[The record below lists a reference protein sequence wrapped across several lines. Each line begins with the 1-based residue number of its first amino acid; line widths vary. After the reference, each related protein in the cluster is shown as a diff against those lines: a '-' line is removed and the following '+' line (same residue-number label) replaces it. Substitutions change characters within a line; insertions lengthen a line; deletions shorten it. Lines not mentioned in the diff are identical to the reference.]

1 MNSDSSSCCH
11 HSHGGHGDAVKAP
24 PAGGLGNYTCPM
36 CPGVE
41 SAGPGICP
49 GCGMALEAAI
59 RPLSETKF
67 ICPMHP
73 EIEADEPG
81 DCPKCGMAL
90 EPNTVQIDAPPDP
103 ELISM
108 RRRLWL
114 GGALAL
120 PLLFIAMSEMIP
132 GEPLQQIASVRLWTW
147 IQLVLAAPV
156 VLWGGRPFFERGWRS
171 VTSGNLNMFTLIA
184 LGTGVAFVYS
194 LVATAVPHIF
204 PSAFRSAA
212 GDVPVYFEAAGVI
225 IVLVALG
232 QVMELKARART
243 GQALRALLDLAPAAA
258 RILRD
263 DGSEHDIA
271 LEAVKVGDRL
281 RVRPG
286 EKVPVDGTVLEGAS
300 AIDESMMTGE
310 SLPVEKNQGDGVTG
324 GTLNESGA
332 FVMRA
337 EHVGTETLLFRIV
350 QMVGEAQRSRA
361 PIQRTADRVAGIFV
375 PAVLAAA
382 IVTAVMWG
390 VFGPAPSLGYALVN
404 AVAVLI
410 IACPCALGL
419 ATPMSIMVGVGRGA
433 HAGVLIRDAEA
444 LELFEKVD
452 TLVVDKTGTLTEGKP
467 RVAAV
472 AARSGH
478 REDEILRLAAS
489 LERASE
495 HPLARAII
503 AEAAARHLELG
514 EVSDFQAEIGRGVTG
529 LVEGVRVALGNAR
542 LFLEKEIDISQLAA
556 GTEGHHA
563 KGRSVMY
570 VAVAGAAAGL
580 LAVEDRIKESSHD
593 AMRRL
598 HADGVRVVMLSGDNQ
613 ATADAVAT
621 ALGIDEVEAEMLPA
635 QKQEVVQRLRDEG
648 RIVAMAGDGV
658 NDAPALAAAHI
669 GIAMG
674 TGTDVAIEAAAITL
688 LGGDLGGIARA
699 RQLSRA
705 TMRNIRQN
713 LFFAFAYNIVGIPI
727 AAGILFPP
735 FGLLLNPMIASAAM
749 SLSSVSVIS
758 NALRLRVAKL

>member
-1 MNSDSSSCCH
+1 
-11 HSHGGHGDAVKAP
+11 
-24 PAGGLGNYTCPM
+24 M
-36 CPGVE
+36 CPGAE

-49 GCGMALEAAI
+49 G
-59 RPLSETKF
+59 
-67 ICPMHP
+67 
-73 EIEADEPG
+73 
-81 DCPKCGMAL
+81 CGMAL

-147 IQLVLAAPV
+147 IQLVLAVPV
-156 VLWGGRPFFERGWRS
+156 VLWGGWPFFERGWRS

-243 GQALRALLDLAPAAA
+243 GQALRALLDLAPAVA
-258 RILRD
+258 RILGD
-263 DGSEHDIA
+263 DGSEDDIA
-271 LEAVKVGDRL
+271 LDAVKVGDRL

-286 EKVPVDGTVLEGAS
+286 EKMPVDGTVLEGAS

-310 SLPVEKNQGDGVTG
+310 SLPVEKNLGDGVTS
-324 GTLNESGA
+324 GTLNGSGA

-337 EHVGTETLLFRIV
+337 EHVGAETLLFRIV

-361 PIQRTADRVAGIFV
+361 PIQRTADRVAGVFV
-375 PAVLAAA
+375 PAVLVAA

-390 VFGPAPSLGYALVN
+390 VFGPAPSLGYGLVN

-444 LELFEKVD
+444 LELFEKID

-467 RVAAV
+467 RVAALE
-472 AARSGH
+472 ALSGH
-478 REDEILRLAAS
+478 QEDEILRLAAS

-503 AEAAARHLELG
+503 AEAAARQLELS
-514 EVSDFQAEIGRGVTG
+514 EVSEFQAEIGRGVTG
-529 LVEGVRVALGNAR
+529 KVGGVQVGLGNAR
-542 LFLEKEIDISQLAA
+542 LFLEKEIDISQLQA
-556 GTEGHHA
+556 GAEGHLA

-570 VAVAGAAAGL
+570 VALDGAAAGL
-580 LAVEDRIKESSHD
+580 IAVEDMIKQSSHD

-598 HADGVRVVMLSGDNQ
+598 HADGVRVVMLSGDNR
-613 ATADAVAT
+613 ATADAVAK

-635 QKQEVVQRLRDEG
+635 RKQEVVQRLRDEG

>member
-1 MNSDSSSCCH
+1 
-11 HSHGGHGDAVKAP
+11 
-24 PAGGLGNYTCPM
+24 M
-36 CPGVE
+36 CPGAE

-59 RPLSETKF
+59 LPLRETKY

-90 EPNTVQIDAPPDP
+90 EPKTVQIDAPPDP

-120 PLLFIAMSEMIP
+120 PLLFIAMLEMIP

-147 IQLVLAAPV
+147 IQLVLAVPV
-156 VLWGGRPFFERGWRS
+156 VLWGGWPFFERGWRS

-243 GQALRALLDLAPAAA
+243 GQALRALLDLAPAVA
-258 RILRD
+258 RILGD
-263 DGSEHDIA
+263 DGSEDDIA
-271 LEAVKVGDRL
+271 LDAVKVGDRL

-286 EKVPVDGTVLEGAS
+286 EKMPVDGTVLEGAS

-310 SLPVEKNQGDGVTG
+310 SLPVEKNLGDGVTG
-324 GTLNESGA
+324 GTLNGSGA

-337 EHVGTETLLFRIV
+337 EHVGAETLLFRIV

-375 PAVLAAA
+375 PAVLVAA

-390 VFGPAPSLGYALVN
+390 VFGPAPSLGYGLVN

-467 RVAAV
+467 RVAALE
-472 AARSGH
+472 ALSGH
-478 REDEILRLAAS
+478 QEDEILRLAAS

-503 AEAAARHLELG
+503 AEAAARQLELS
-514 EVSDFQAEIGRGVTG
+514 EVSEFQAEIGRGVTG
-529 LVEGVRVALGNAR
+529 KVGGVQVGLGNAR
-542 LFLEKEIDISQLAA
+542 LFLEKEIDISQLQA
-556 GTEGHHA
+556 GAEGHLA

-570 VAVAGAAAGL
+570 VALDGAAAGL
-580 LAVEDRIKESSHD
+580 IAVEDMIKQSSHD

-598 HADGVRVVMLSGDNQ
+598 HADGVRVVMLSGGNQ
-613 ATADAVAT
+613 ATADAVAK

-635 QKQEVVQRLRDEG
+635 RKQEVVQRLRDEG

>member
-1 MNSDSSSCCH
+1 
-11 HSHGGHGDAVKAP
+11 
-24 PAGGLGNYTCPM
+24 
-36 CPGVE
+36 
-41 SAGPGICP
+41 
-49 GCGMALEAAI
+49 
-59 RPLSETKF
+59 
-67 ICPMHP
+67 
-73 EIEADEPG
+73 
-81 DCPKCGMAL
+81 MAL
-90 EPNTVQIDAPPDP
+90 EPSTVRLDAPPDP

-120 PLLFIAMSEMIP
+120 PLLFIAMSDMIP

-156 VLWGGRPFFERGWRS
+156 VLWGGWPFFERGWRS

-184 LGTGVAFVYS
+184 LGTGVAFIYS

-204 PSAFRSAA
+204 PAAFRSAA

-225 IVLVALG
+225 IVLVILG
-232 QVMELKARART
+232 QVMELNARART
-243 GQALRALLDLAPAAA
+243 GQALRALLDLAPAVA
-258 RILRD
+258 RIVGE
-263 DGSEHDIA
+263 DGSENDIA
-271 LEAVKVGDRL
+271 LEAVKAGDRL

-286 EKVPVDGTVLEGAS
+286 EKVPVDGVIVEGAS

-310 SLPVEKNQGDGVTG
+310 SLPVEKTQGDAVTG
-324 GTLNESGA
+324 GTLNSSGA
-332 FVMRA
+332 FIMRA

-361 PIQRTADRVAGIFV
+361 PIQSTADRVAGFFV

-382 IVTAVMWG
+382 LVTAIVWG
-390 VFGPAPSLGYALVN
+390 IFGPAPNLGYALVN

-433 HAGVLIRDAEA
+433 RAGVLIRDAAA

-467 RVAAV
+467 RLAAIETLS
-472 AARSGH
+472 AHTDDG
-478 REDEILRLAAS
+478 ILHLAAS

-495 HPLARAII
+495 HPLARAIV
-503 AEAAARHLELG
+503 EAATPRQLDLA
-514 EVSDFQAEIGRGVTG
+514 EVREFHAEIGRGVTG
-529 LVEGVRVALGNAR
+529 KVAGVEVALGNAR
-542 LFLEKEIDISQLAA
+542 LFLEKEIDISELEARAENHRSQ
-556 GTEGHHA
+556 
-563 KGRSVMY
+563 GRTVMFI
-570 VAVAGAAAGL
+570 AVGGQAAGL
-580 LAVEDRIKESSHD
+580 VAVEDRIKESSFD
-593 AMRRL
+593 AMRQL

-613 ATADAVAT
+613 ATAISVAQ
-621 ALGIDEVEAEMLPA
+621 ALGIDEVQAEMLPA
-635 QKQEVVQRLRDEG
+635 QKLDVVQKLRDEG

-688 LGGDLGGIARA
+688 LRGDLGGIARA
-699 RQLSRA
+699 RQLSRV

-713 LFFAFAYNIVGIPI
+713 LFFAFAYNFLGIPI
-727 AAGILFPP
+727 AAGVLFPP

-758 NALRLRVAKL
+758 NALRLRAARL

>member
-1 MNSDSSSCCH
+1 
-11 HSHGGHGDAVKAP
+11 
-24 PAGGLGNYTCPM
+24 M
-36 CPGVE
+36 CPGAE

-49 GCGMALEAAI
+49 G
-59 RPLSETKF
+59 
-67 ICPMHP
+67 
-73 EIEADEPG
+73 
-81 DCPKCGMAL
+81 CGMAL

-147 IQLVLAAPV
+147 IQLVLAVPV
-156 VLWGGRPFFERGWRS
+156 VLWGGWPFFERGWRS

-243 GQALRALLDLAPAAA
+243 GQALRALLDLAPAVA
-258 RILRD
+258 RILGD
-263 DGSEHDIA
+263 DGSEDDIA
-271 LEAVKVGDRL
+271 LDAVKVGDRL

-286 EKVPVDGTVLEGAS
+286 EKMPVDGTVLEGAS

-310 SLPVEKNQGDGVTG
+310 SLPVEKNLGDGVTG
-324 GTLNESGA
+324 GTLNGSGA

-337 EHVGTETLLFRIV
+337 EHVGAETLLFRIV

-375 PAVLAAA
+375 PAVLVAA

-390 VFGPAPSLGYALVN
+390 VFGPAPSLGYGLVN

-467 RVAAV
+467 RVAALE
-472 AARSGH
+472 ALSGH
-478 REDEILRLAAS
+478 QEDEILRLAAS

-503 AEAAARHLELG
+503 AEAAARQLELS
-514 EVSDFQAEIGRGVTG
+514 EVSEFQAEIGRGVTG
-529 LVEGVRVALGNAR
+529 KVGGVQVGLGNAR
-542 LFLEKEIDISQLAA
+542 LFLEKKIDISQLQA
-556 GTEGHHA
+556 GAEGHLA

-570 VAVAGAAAGL
+570 VALDGAAAGL
-580 LAVEDRIKESSHD
+580 IAVEDMIKQSSHD

-598 HADGVRVVMLSGDNQ
+598 HADGVRVVMLSGDNR
-613 ATADAVAT
+613 ATADAVAK

-635 QKQEVVQRLRDEG
+635 RKQEVVQRLRDEG

>member
-1 MNSDSSSCCH
+1 
-11 HSHGGHGDAVKAP
+11 
-24 PAGGLGNYTCPM
+24 
-36 CPGVE
+36 
-41 SAGPGICP
+41 
-49 GCGMALEAAI
+49 MALEGAV
-59 RPLSETKF
+59 RPVRETRF

-73 EIEADEPG
+73 EIEAQEPG
-81 DCPKCGMAL
+81 DCPICGMAL
-90 EPNTVQIDAPPDP
+90 EPSTVQLDAPPDP
-103 ELISM
+103 ELVSM

-114 GGALAL
+114 GGVLAL

-156 VLWGGRPFFERGWRS
+156 VVWGGWPFFERGWRS

-184 LGTGVAFVYS
+184 LGTGVAFIYS

-204 PSAFRSAA
+204 PAAFRSAT

-225 IVLVALG
+225 IVLVILG
-232 QVMELKARART
+232 QVMELNARART
-243 GQALRALLDLAPAAA
+243 GQALRALLDLAPAVA
-258 RILRD
+258 RIVGE
-263 DGSEHDIA
+263 DGSENDIA

-286 EKVPVDGTVLEGAS
+286 EKVPVDGVIVEGAS

-310 SLPVEKNQGDGVTG
+310 SLPVEITQGDAVTG
-324 GTLNESGA
+324 GTLNSSGA

-382 IVTAVMWG
+382 LVTAVVWG
-390 VFGPAPSLGYALVN
+390 IFGPAPSLGYALVN

-433 HAGVLIRDAEA
+433 RAGVLIRDAEA

-452 TLVVDKTGTLTEGKP
+452 TLVVDKTGTLTEGNP
-467 RVAAV
+467 RLAAIE
-472 AARSGH
+472 ALSAH
-478 REDEILRLAAS
+478 TEDAILRLAAS

-495 HPLARAII
+495 HPLARAIV
-503 AEAAARHLELG
+503 EAATGRQLDLA
-514 EVSDFQAEIGRGVTG
+514 EVSEFHAEIGRGVTG
-529 LVEGVRVALGNAR
+529 NVAGVEVALGNAR
-542 LFLEKEIDISQLAA
+542 LFSEKDIEISELEARAEQ
-556 GTEGHHA
+556 HHGN
-563 KGRSVMY
+563 GRTVMF
-570 VAVAGAAAGL
+570 VALNGEAAGL
-580 LAVEDRIKESSHD
+580 VAVEDRIKESSFD
-593 AMRRL
+593 AMRQL

-613 ATADAVAT
+613 ATANSVAQ
-621 ALGIDEVEAEMLPA
+621 ALEIDEVQAEMLPA
-635 QKQEVVQRLRDEG
+635 QKRDVIQKLRAEG

-688 LGGDLGGIARA
+688 LRGDLGGIARA
-699 RQLSRA
+699 RHLSRV

-713 LFFAFAYNIVGIPI
+713 LFFAFAYNFLGIPI
-727 AAGILFPP
+727 AAGVLFPP

-758 NALRLRVAKL
+758 NALRLRAAKL

>member
-1 MNSDSSSCCH
+1 
-11 HSHGGHGDAVKAP
+11 
-24 PAGGLGNYTCPM
+24 M
-36 CPGVE
+36 CPGAE

-49 GCGMALEAAI
+49 G
-59 RPLSETKF
+59 
-67 ICPMHP
+67 
-73 EIEADEPG
+73 
-81 DCPKCGMAL
+81 CGMAL

-132 GEPLQQIASVRLWTW
+132 GEPLQQIASVRLWAW
-147 IQLVLAAPV
+147 MQLVLAVPV
-156 VLWGGRPFFERGWRS
+156 VLWGGWPFFERGWRS

-243 GQALRALLDLAPAAA
+243 GQALRALLDLAPAVA
-258 RILRD
+258 RILGD
-263 DGSEHDIA
+263 DGSEDDIA
-271 LEAVKVGDRL
+271 LDAVKVGDRL

-286 EKVPVDGTVLEGAS
+286 EKMPVDGTVLEGAS

-310 SLPVEKNQGDGVTG
+310 SLPVEKNLGDGVTS
-324 GTLNESGA
+324 GTLNGSGA

-337 EHVGTETLLFRIV
+337 EHVGAETLLFRIV

-361 PIQRTADRVAGIFV
+361 PIQRTADRVAGVFV
-375 PAVLAAA
+375 PAVLVAA

-390 VFGPAPSLGYALVN
+390 VFGPAPSLGYGLVN

-444 LELFEKVD
+444 LELFEKID

-467 RVAAV
+467 RVAALE
-472 AARSGH
+472 ALSGH
-478 REDEILRLAAS
+478 QEDEILRLAAS

-503 AEAAARHLELG
+503 AEAAARQLELS
-514 EVSDFQAEIGRGVTG
+514 EVSEFQAEIGRGVTG
-529 LVEGVRVALGNAR
+529 KVGGVQVGLGNAR
-542 LFLEKEIDISQLAA
+542 LFLEKEIDISQLQA
-556 GTEGHHA
+556 GAEGHLA

-570 VAVAGAAAGL
+570 VALDGAAAGL
-580 LAVEDRIKESSHD
+580 IAVEDMIKQSSHD

-598 HADGVRVVMLSGDNQ
+598 HADGVRVVMLSGDNR
-613 ATADAVAT
+613 ATADAVAK

-635 QKQEVVQRLRDEG
+635 RKQEVVQRLRDEG